1 MGEPAKWYEKSG
13 PEEDVV
19 VSTHVSLSRNLS
31 GIPFPDKLDND
42 RRVEV
47 LKKIDEAVTG
57 NPCFPP
63 EEFLWQYV
71 FSDPKLCVGLAER
84 RLVTPDFLCTGNLHA
99 RALFQSKDEGF
110 AMMVNGADHLRFQ
123 VMGAGL
129 CFHKV
134 WQELKEKDD
143 ALSSALAFAFD
154 EELGYLTSNPAD
166 LGTGMR
172 ASVILHL
179 PAMEEGGIIGRTAAN
194 LSRLGLTLQSI
205 DGENG
210 ESASCL
216 YELSNQVTLG
226 IGESEALTNLDSICR
241 QLIRQERGAR
251 KKLLQ
256 RPEIQDTVARS
267 YGILRY
273 ARLLDYPE
281 FEKLLSNVRLGV
293 SCGFLQ
299 EVSLPE
305 RGSLAGRGSLPVL
318 HRLSVEG
325 QPANVVVAPGGNPQ
339 VEAAARARFVREV
352 LAAMES
358 EKPQEEPKG

>member
-1 MGEPAKWYEKSG
+1 
-13 PEEDVV
+13 
-19 VSTHVSLSRNLS
+19 
-31 GIPFPDKLDND
+31 
-42 RRVEV
+42 
-47 LKKIDEAVTG
+47 
-57 NPCFPP
+57 
-63 EEFLWQYV
+63 
-71 FSDPKLCVGLAER
+71 
-84 RLVTPDFLCTGNLHA
+84 
-99 RALFQSKDEGF
+99 
-110 AMMVNGADHLRFQ
+110 
-123 VMGAGL
+123 
-129 CFHKV
+129 
-134 WQELKEKDD
+134 
-143 ALSSALAFAFD
+143 
-154 EELGYLTSNPAD
+154 
-166 LGTGMR
+166 MR

-339 VEAAARARFVREV
+339 VEAAARARFVRGI
-352 LAAMES
+352 LAAVER
-358 EKPQEEPKG
+358 EKPQEEPKE

>member
-1 MGEPAKWYEKSG
+1 
-13 PEEDVV
+13 
-19 VSTHVSLSRNLS
+19 
-31 GIPFPDKLDND
+31 
-42 RRVEV
+42 
-47 LKKIDEAVTG
+47 
-57 NPCFPP
+57 
-63 EEFLWQYV
+63 
-71 FSDPKLCVGLAER
+71 
-84 RLVTPDFLCTGNLHA
+84 
-99 RALFQSKDEGF
+99 
-110 AMMVNGADHLRFQ
+110 
-123 VMGAGL
+123 
-129 CFHKV
+129 
-134 WQELKEKDD
+134 
-143 ALSSALAFAFD
+143 
-154 EELGYLTSNPAD
+154 
-166 LGTGMR
+166 MR

-299 EVSLPE
+299 EVSLP
-305 RGSLAGRGSLPVL
+305 GRGSLPVL

-339 VEAAARARFVREV
+339 VEAAARARFVRGI
-352 LAAMES
+352 LAAMER
-358 EKPQEEPKG
+358 EKPQEEPEE